1 LRHFKYLDQI
11 MHRNILQ
18 IIELFKEDESL
29 TIITTMVVES
39 LSKNIHQ
46 MIDEMKDSVISN
58 YLTNRD
64 F

>member
-1 LRHFKYLDQI
+1 

-18 IIELFKEDESL
+18 IIELFKDDESL

-46 MIDEMKDSVISN
+46 MIDEMKDSVKSII
-58 YLTNRD
+58 
-64 F
+64 

>member
-58 YLTNRD
+58 CLTIRD